1 MVLSMEAPRL
11 SLLPLPLVVVVALRR
26 EGGRGRRGQMRKLK
40 VVCERRKTR
49 ESSRRRAGSERESR
63 SRCSGFRASG
73 GIVVG
78 LGDAG
83 GATTMEL
90 AACCALVAGAM
101 CTYATS
107 ALCT

>member
-1 MVLSMEAPRL
+1 
-11 SLLPLPLVVVVALRR
+11 
-26 EGGRGRRGQMRKLK
+26 MRKLK

-90 AACCALVAGAM
+90 AACCALAAAAM
-101 CTYATS
+101 CTYAIDLGFVYVMSHLDPVS
-107 ALCT
+107 AL

>member
-1 MVLSMEAPRL
+1 M
-11 SLLPLPLVVVVALRR
+11 RR
-26 EGGRGRRGQMRKLK
+26 LK

-49 ESSRRRAGSERESR
+49 ESSRRRAGSERGSR
-63 SRCSGFRASG
+63 SRCSGFRAAAGG
-73 GIVVG
+73 GIIVG
-78 LGDAG
+78 PGDDDAG
-83 GATTMEL
+83 GETTMEL